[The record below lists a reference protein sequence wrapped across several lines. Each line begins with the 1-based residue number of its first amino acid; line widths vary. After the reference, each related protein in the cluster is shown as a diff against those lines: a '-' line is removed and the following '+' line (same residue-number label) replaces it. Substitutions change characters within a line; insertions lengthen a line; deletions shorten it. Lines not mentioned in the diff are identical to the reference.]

1 MDVILYSTGCPK
13 CNILI
18 SKLRKN
24 KISYETVT
32 DKDEMIKI
40 GITEVPILKVNGKLL
55 RFSEANDWINN
66 NW

>member
-18 SKLRKN
+18 SKLQKN
-24 KISYETVT
+24 KISYKTVT

-66 NW
+66 N

>member
-18 SKLRKN
+18 SKLLKN
-24 KISYETVT
+24 KISYKTVT

-66 NW
+66 N